1 MKTGTTSSGFS
12 YEFDE
17 RRMDNLELVEQ
28 LAVLAGDDV
37 SDFERTV
44 ALPKAIAMILGD
56 EGKAALYAHLKRLHD
71 GLVPIKA
78 ANDEIME
85 ILGADAKN

>member
-1 MKTGTTSSGFS
+1 MKTGTTSTGFA

-17 RRMDNLELVEQ
+17 TRLDNLELVEQ
-28 LAVLAGDDV
+28 LGILVGDDV
-37 SDFERTV
+37 SDFQRTL
-44 ALPKAIAMILGD
+44 ALPKAIAMILGA
-56 EGKAALYAHLKRLHD
+56 EGKSALYAHLKALHA
-71 GLVPIKA
+71 GTVPIEA